1 MLPDITISTMVESDI
16 DALVDTFAIW
26 NKQRPRFESYIAD
39 QQRGERIVVL
49 AKHGDK
55 AVGYGALHWES
66 FDLTFRERNI
76 PEIID
81 LNVITAYQR
90 QGIATAMIRACEE
103 IARDRGYNI
112 IGIGVE
118 LLPQYDHAQRLYRQ
132 LGYTPVEGVRPGTV
146 LALCK
151 SL

>member
-1 MLPDITISTMVESDI
+1 
-16 DALVDTFAIW
+16 
-26 NKQRPRFESYIAD
+26 
-39 QQRGERIVVL
+39 VL
-49 AKHGDK
+49 AKHGEEV
-55 AVGYGALHWES
+55 VGYGVLHWES

-81 LNVITAYQR
+81 LNVITAYQK
-90 QGIATAMIRACEE
+90 QGIGSALIHACEG
-103 IARDRGYNI
+103 IARDHDYDI

-118 LLPQYDHAQRLYRQ
+118 LQPQYDQAQRLYRK

-151 SL
+151 RLGLP